1 VNGLVEEKIINTNL
15 DLDLNNNELKQELKG
30 KELNENQNL
39 LRQFN
44 GESSC
49 NKL

>member
-1 VNGLVEEKIINTNL
+1 VNGLVEEKIINTDL

>member
-1 VNGLVEEKIINTNL
+1 VNGLVEEKNINTNL

>member
-1 VNGLVEEKIINTNL
+1 MNGLVEEKIINTNL

>member
-1 VNGLVEEKIINTNL
+1 MNGLVEEKIINTDL